1 MSVAPSDPRDAAS
14 PLANGYASAVTART
28 RPSTVAREA
37 SYLEH
42 LVVLGGY
49 LFVTL
54 LMTYPVA
61 LSLTRSIP
69 VDHQIKDWYPG
80 DGDPWHYL
88 WAFWYFKRGLSTFPP
103 HLFWTDLVF
112 YPIGFEIPFLTGIG
126 AILVPAALLV
136 PLAGL
141 ILTYNLLWLLSFV
154 LAGYGMYLLGRYLF
168 QDRLIAAFCGYVFM
182 FSSYRM
188 MHALEHLPL
197 VMPSFLIPLFALCLF
212 KAVDEPTTKHWVF
225 CALVLAVSAGISW
238 YCTVSLMI
246 YLAIFALCFARHH
259 WSRIRTQGHL
269 GSLVVAMLV
278 LIATASPF
286 VLPLLISPAR
296 DSIVTRQLTE
306 SSVYSADLL
315 AFFTPGPRN
324 PLFGRF
330 VGPIYERF
338 TGNPYEQTVYLGYTL
353 LALALFGAFRSAGNK
368 ARFFRVVAVIY
379 FVLALGPFL
388 HVDGRYQ
395 FPVGG
400 EVVSIPLPYLLLHY
414 IPFVNGVRVP
424 SRFTE
429 VLVFALAALAGYGLS
444 AIRSRLATP
453 RWRAALIGVLLVGV
467 TIESAAAPIP
477 LISGHAPRI
486 YSEIGTPRES
496 FMVLE
501 LPLDW
506 RIIKYHYYQTIHEQR
521 MLVGHPVRLR
531 EKYSSYPA
539 GLPLIPLLRDPKLL
553 LDGPAPADARRDAE
567 RLAAFFGVRYVI
579 VHGEYLDRPV
589 FEKLDRLVAD
599 HFPHVGRQVDGPV
612 VMYTLKSPGPQ
623 GTLWPEDYRI
633 DFGAPDRTFALLT
646 GWAGIER
653 WGETAGQWS
662 NDRESSIYL
671 HLEEPT
677 DRVLQMR
684 LRPMAYQG
692 SPRQTVAVYVNGTP
706 HRRLALEP
714 EWAQYELTLPA
725 SLFRRGL
732 NEVTFRYGYAI
743 APAKVIPGNIDTRTL
758 AVAYD
763 YVALRRAR

>member
-1 MSVAPSDPRDAAS
+1 
-14 PLANGYASAVTART
+14 
-28 RPSTVAREA
+28 
-37 SYLEH
+37 
-42 LVVLGGY
+42 
-49 LFVTL
+49 
-54 LMTYPVA
+54 
-61 LSLTRSIP
+61 
-69 VDHQIKDWYPG
+69 
-80 DGDPWHYL
+80 
-88 WAFWYFKRGLSTFPP
+88 
-103 HLFWTDLVF
+103 
-112 YPIGFEIPFLTGIG
+112 
-126 AILVPAALLV
+126 
-136 PLAGL
+136 
-141 ILTYNLLWLLSFV
+141 V

-197 VMPSFLIPLFALCLF
+197 VMPSFLIPLFALWLF

-225 CALVLAVSAGISW
+225 CALVLAASAGISW
-238 YCTVSLMI
+238 YCTVSLLI
-246 YLAIFALCFARHH
+246 YLAIFALCFARRH
-259 WSRIRTQGHL
+259 WSRIRIQGHL
-269 GSLVVAMLV
+269 GSLAVAMLV
-278 LIATASPF
+278 LAVTASPF

-315 AFFTPGPRN
+315 AFFMPGPRN
-324 PLFGRF
+324 PVFGRL
-330 VGPIYERF
+330 VEPIYERF
-338 TGNPYEQTVYLGYTL
+338 TGNPYEQTVYLGYIL
-353 LALALFGAFRSAGNK
+353 LALSVFGAFRSAGDK

-388 HVDGRYQ
+388 HVAGRYQ
-395 FPVGG
+395 FPLGG

-429 VLVFALAALAGYGLS
+429 VLIFALAALAGYGLS
-444 AIRSRLATP
+444 AIRARLATP
-453 RWRAALIGVLLVGV
+453 RWRAALIGVLLLGV

-477 LISGHAPRI
+477 LISGHAPRV
-486 YSEIGTPRES
+486 YSEIAAPRES

-531 EKYSSYPA
+531 EKYATYPA

-553 LDGPAPADARRDAE
+553 LERPAPNDAHRDAE

-579 VHGEYLDRPV
+579 IHGEYLDRPV
-589 FEKLDRLVAD
+589 FEELDRFVAD
-599 HFPHVGRQVDGPV
+599 HFTHVGRRVDGSV
-612 VMYTLKSPGPQ
+612 VMYTLKPESHA
-623 GTLWPEDYRI
+623 TLWPEDYRI

-646 GWAGIER
+646 GWAGTEP
-653 WGETAGQWS
+653 WGQWS

-671 HLEEPT
+671 HLEDLA

-684 LRPMAYQG
+684 LQPMAYPG
-692 SPRQTVAVYVNGTP
+692 STRQTVAVHVNGTP
-706 HRRLALEP
+706 HGRLTLEP
-714 EWAQYELTLPA
+714 EWAQYELALPA
-725 SLFRRGL
+725 SLFRPGL

-743 APAKVIPGNIDTRTL
+743 APTKVIPGSADTRTL
-758 AVAYD
+758 AVAFD